1 MYEIWKQYNSWWL
14 LNFLLAGFEVLE
26 YGLAIVTASYDNI
39 YIYIYIGIS
48 SNEIREAHCMRMVA
62 LGFEVLLH

>member
-26 YGLAIVTASYDNI
+26 YGLAIVTASYNNI
-39 YIYIYIGIS
+39 YI
-48 SNEIREAHCMRMVA
+48 
-62 LGFEVLLH
+62 